1 MSSMKDDR
9 RPIAVMD
16 SGVGGIS
23 VLREMVRL
31 MPQEDFIFF
40 GDSANAPY
48 GTKTTEFVRD
58 LTVEHVNTFLD
69 RGVKAVAI
77 ACNTATAAALKD
89 LRKLYPDLPM
99 VGIEPALKPAV
110 EQHPGGRILVMAT
123 PMTIREEKF
132 NLLLSRFQEKAIIY
146 PLACPGLMDYVEAGM
161 FDSPKLYKFLE
172 ELLWD
177 YRNGEV
183 DAVVLGCTHYPFVKR
198 AISKVLGPEVEIFDG
213 AEGTARELKRRI
225 ETAGVARKDVTHVG
239 EVTFENS
246 NPTAKKLALCQKLLE
261 LDLDKRA

>member
-1 MSSMKDDR
+1 MPSMKEDA

-23 VLREMVRL
+23 VLREMVRI

-48 GTKTTEFVRD
+48 GTKKTEFVRD
-58 LTVEHVNTFLD
+58 LTIEHVNTFLE
-69 RGVKAVAI
+69 RGAKAIAI

-89 LRKLYPDLPM
+89 LRQLYPELPL

-110 EQHPGGRILVMAT
+110 EQNPGGRILVMAT

-132 NLLLSRFQEKAIIY
+132 NRLLSRFEDQAIIY
-146 PLACPGLMDYVEAGM
+146 PLACPGLMDYVEAGK
-161 FDSPKLYKFLE
+161 FDHPDLYKFLE

-183 DAVVLGCTHYPFVKR
+183 DAVVLGCTHYPFVRK
-198 AISKVLGPEVEIFDG
+198 AIAKVLGPQVEIFDG
-213 AEGTARELKRRI
+213 AAGTARELKRRI
-225 ETAGVARKDVTHVG
+225 EEAGLLHQDQNHQGRVV
-239 EVTFENS
+239 FENS
-246 NPTAKKLALCQKLLE
+246 NPTPEKLALCQQLLE
-261 LDLDKRA
+261 IDLEKET

>member
-1 MSSMKDDR
+1 MSSMKQDT

-23 VLREMVRL
+23 VLREMVRI

-58 LTVEHVNTFLD
+58 LVISHVDSYLE
-69 RGVKAVAI
+69 RGAKAIAI

-89 LRKLYPDLPM
+89 LRQMYPELPL

-110 EQHPGGRILVMAT
+110 EQHVGGRVLVMAT

-132 NLLLSRFQEKAIIY
+132 NLLLSRFQDRAIIY
-146 PLACPGLMDYVEAGM
+146 PLACPGLMDYVEAGN
-161 FDSPKLYKFLE
+161 FDSPQLYSFLE

-177 YRNGEV
+177 YRNGAV
-183 DAVVLGCTHYPFVKR
+183 DAVVLGCTHYPFVRK
-198 AISKVLGPEVEIFDG
+198 AIAKVLGPEIEIYDG
-213 AEGTARELKRRI
+213 AEGTARELKRRM
-225 ETAGVARKDVTHVG
+225 EVAGILCTDEKRKGV
-239 EVTFENS
+239 VTFENS
-246 NPTAKKLALCQKLLE
+246 NPTPEKMALSKHLLE
-261 LDLDKRA
+261 ITLES

>member
-1 MSSMKDDR
+1 MEQDN

-23 VLREMVRL
+23 VLREMVRI
-31 MPQEDFIFF
+31 MPHENFIFF

-48 GTKTTEFVRD
+48 GTKSTEFVRD
-58 LTVEHVNTFLD
+58 LTVDHVNSFLD
-69 RGVKAVAI
+69 RGAKAIAI

-89 LRKLYPDLPM
+89 LRGLYPDLPM

-110 EQHPGGRILVMAT
+110 EANPGGRVLVMAT
-123 PMTIREEKF
+123 PMTIREQKF
-132 NLLLSRFQEKAIIY
+132 NHLLSRFEDRATIY
-146 PLACPGLMDYVEAGM
+146 PLPCPGLMDYVEAGK
-161 FDSPKLYKFLE
+161 FDSPELYKFLE

-183 DAVVLGCTHYPFVKR
+183 DAVVLGCTHYPFVRK
-198 AISKVLGPEVEIFDG
+198 AIATVLGPDVEIFDG

-225 ETAGVARKDVTHVG
+225 EAAGVQNKDEKYKGTVV
-239 EVTFENS
+239 FENS
-246 NPTAKKLALCQKLLE
+246 DPTPKKMALCKKLLKI
-261 LDLDKRA
+261 D